1 MIRND
6 ISFPLWKLLMLVNDH
21 NETVQLSCDECFAL
35 LEYDADLLAAGAD
48 PDELQQVIE
57 QHLALCS
64 ECRADIN
71 MRLKKLEGDCN

>member
-6 ISFPLWKLLMLVNDH
+6 ISYPLWQLLMLVNDH

-48 PDELQQVIE
+48 PDELRQVIE

-71 MRLKKLEGDCN
+71 MRIKKLEGDHN